1 MNKFGLTLNSWERN
15 VVQVALTHL
24 KEMHEDISNN
34 IHLKEQIVNET
45 PELSYNV
52 INTCKE
58 LLISL
63 K

>member
-1 MNKFGLTLNSWERN
+1 MNKFGLTLNDWERN
-15 VVQVALTHL
+15 VVQIALTHL
-24 KEMHEDISNN
+24 KEMHDDIKDETDYPNASPLSN
-34 IHLKEQIVNET
+34 K
-45 PELSYNV
+45 V

>member
-1 MNKFGLTLNSWERN
+1 MNKFGLILNKWERN

-24 KEMHEDISNN
+24 KEMHDDIKD
-34 IHLKEQIVNET
+34 ID
-45 PELSYNV
+45 PELSNKV

>member
-1 MNKFGLTLNSWERN
+1 MNKFGLTLNDWERN
-15 VVQVALTHL
+15 VIQVALTHL
-24 KEMHEDISNN
+24 EEMHDDI
-34 IHLKEQIVNET
+34 KDET
-45 PELSYNV
+45 PELSNKV

>member
-1 MNKFGLTLNSWERN
+1 MNKFGLTLNDWERN

-24 KEMHEDISNN
+24 KEMHDDI
-34 IHLKEQIVNET
+34 ENEHA
-45 PELSYNV
+45 PLFHPS
-52 INTCKE
+52 ISNTCKE

>member
-1 MNKFGLTLNSWERN
+1 MNKFGLTLNDWERN

-24 KEMHEDISNN
+24 KEMHDDI
-34 IHLKEQIVNET
+34 ENEHT
-45 PELSYNV
+45 SPLAANSYFLS
-52 INTCKE
+52 ISNTCKE

>member
-1 MNKFGLTLNSWERN
+1 MNKFGLVLNDWERN
-15 VVQVALTHL
+15 VVQIALTHL
-24 KEMHEDISNN
+24 EEMHEDIKDEN
-34 IHLKEQIVNET
+34 
-45 PELSYNV
+45 PELSNKV

>member
-1 MNKFGLTLNSWERN
+1 MNKFGLTLNDWERN

-24 KEMHEDISNN
+24 KEMHDDIKDEHTSPLATRASN
-34 IHLKEQIVNET
+34 K
-45 PELSYNV
+45 V

-58 LLISL
+58 LLTSL

>member
-1 MNKFGLTLNSWERN
+1 MNKFGLVLNDWERN

-24 KEMHEDISNN
+24 KEMHEDISYN